1 MRLMQGHV
9 KVALVSDS
17 GCAEMFAAPQT
28 SFPLILMFEA
38 ESFSSAIVLP
48 ASGVAQLGLDEPLV
62 LSFLA
67 PDKALQFA
75 VPEASFKFVFPPSC
89 MGTGVVLEVL
99 GA

>member
-1 MRLMQGHV
+1 MQSHV

-17 GCAEMFAAPQT
+17 DCAEMFVAPQT
-28 SFPLILMFEA
+28 SFPLILMFGA
-38 ESFSSAIVLP
+38 ESFSCAIILP
-48 ASGVAQLGLDEPLV
+48 VGGVARLGLGELLA

-75 VPEASFKFVFPPSC
+75 VPDASFKFVFPPSC